1 MLAGILIAVLVVAG
15 LVFGLPWVLQVTHHD
30 RVVEDELTER
40 FSHSMRILHRDV
52 SDYAEQLDAA
62 AVSTPLTRRA
72 QLMEL
77 RMQQHGAAKRRAIV
91 MLTLLGIALV
101 LMVLAAVGVV
111 GWWSIVIPGGL
122 LAAFLVV
129 ARFSVVVM
137 RRTLDERAAEI
148 RRGFSEDEP
157 TVVIELDAK
166 TSESTEFSVDLSAP
180 TTTGALWDPIPVA
193 PPANYISKPLMPR
206 TVRTIDLSA
215 PVAPTSPLI
224 PTADR
229 PVGAVAPVAV
239 GQDAVRGAAPFRP
252 RAVGE

>member
-1 MLAGILIAVLVVAG
+1 
-15 LVFGLPWVLQVTHHD
+15 
-30 RVVEDELTER
+30 
-40 FSHSMRILHRDV
+40 MRILHRDV

-77 RMQQHGAAKRRAIV
+77 RMQQRGAAKRRAVV
-91 MLTLLGIALV
+91 MLTLVGAALV
-101 LMVLAAVGVV
+101 LTVLAALGIVA
-111 GWWSIVIPGGL
+111 WWSVAIPSGL

-137 RRTLDERAAEI
+137 QRTLDERAAEI
-148 RRGFSEDEP
+148 RRGFSENEP
-157 TVVIELDAK
+157 TVVIQLDVK
-166 TSESTEFSVDLSAP
+166 PSESTEFLVDLSAP

-193 PPANYISKPLMPR
+193 PPANYISKPLLPR

-215 PVAPTSPLI
+215 PVAPASPFI

-229 PVGAVAPVAV
+229 PDGAVVPVAV
-239 GQDAVRGAAPFRP
+239 EQDDVRTAAPFQP